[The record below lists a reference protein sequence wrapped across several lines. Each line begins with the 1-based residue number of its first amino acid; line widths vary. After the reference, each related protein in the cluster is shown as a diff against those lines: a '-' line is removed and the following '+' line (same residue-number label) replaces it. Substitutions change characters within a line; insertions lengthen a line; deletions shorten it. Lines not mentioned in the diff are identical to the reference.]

1 MLKFNYS
8 SLKDLKGQVPKGL
21 INIRIKTDKPA
32 EFELSRLIM
41 GGNLI
46 GGWAHARDLIYVSK
60 LVKTYH
66 TDEKVMQT
74 LALGEKCGI
83 NAIISN
89 PQMGRIFQ
97 KYKHEFRGK

>member
-1 MLKFNYS
+1 MDANSGATLLKFNYS
-8 SLKDLKGQVPKGL
+8 TLQDLKGQVPKGY
-21 INIRIKTDKPA
+21 INFTDKSGQQGR
-32 EFELSRLIM
+32 FELSRLIA

-74 LALGEKCGI
+74 LALAEKCGI
-83 NAIISN
+83 NALITN
-89 PQMGRIFQ
+89 PQLG
-97 KYKHEFRGK
+97 